1 MLESEGNRPYHL
13 HLVTWFDFQ
22 DLNTNQDIP
31 DSNAVWTWPRLWRGE
46 KVGKP
51 RVGSISAGL
60 MRYLGHLTQNA
71 SLMSES
77 WINEL
82 WEQGLPLPQCQIS
95 FNFMQNVSGYQ
106 RSSLCQTSSMWWSH
120 FADLCIPTGLSTLS
134 AVPSNAGFSRDER
147 SWGLGSN
154 SIYART
160 WRHFKQVR
168 MRVLFSIKGFVRQRH
183 AGSATKNLGLGQL
196 L

>member
-13 HLVTWFDFQ
+13 HLVTLFDFQ

-31 DSNAVWTWPRLWRGE
+31 DSNAAWTWPTLWRGE

-51 RVGSISAGL
+51 RVGSISAGIV
-60 MRYLGHLTQNA
+60 RYLGHLTQNA

-77 WINEL
+77 WINKL
-82 WEQGLPLPQCQIS
+82 WEQGLPPATMSNQLQLHAERVWLPELQLLPNLIDVMEPFCRPLHS
-95 FNFMQNVSGYQ
+95 YGA
-106 RSSLCQTSSMWWSH
+106 SH
-120 FADLCIPTGLSTLS
+120 PH
-134 AVPSNAGFSRDER
+134 AVPSNAGFSRDEG

-160 WRHFKQVR
+160 WSHFKQVR
-168 MRVLFSIKGFVRQRH
+168 TRVLFSIKGFVRQKH